1 MSPRLVTRLTLW
13 LIAFCT
19 PLAPAPAFAK
29 EILYI
34 HNTLSGEISKVAIP
48 EHEVIGQI
56 PIGLYTDYVA
66 VSPDSTTLYV
76 NRIEGLKDGPP
87 GVAIGDSGELIAI
100 DTATDQ
106 VRWRMP
112 VDGMPHH
119 MTVSKDGKRIFMPYY
134 NSWWLAVIDVATR
147 TVIKKIF
154 IGQGGHSTK
163 LSPDGSRLYVGS
175 MLSDALMIIDTE
187 KLQVVD
193 RVPFDNAVRPFAIT
207 RDQKMMYV
215 QLSYLHGFVPVELP
229 SKHKRP
235 VVLLPKLTP
244 EVKLPDAWP
253 ATYNHGIVLSRD
265 EKLLFANGSV
275 ANYVAVYSHP
285 DLQLLK
291 TIPVGTDP
299 NYIVLSKDGRF
310 AYVSNRGSNDLSI
323 IDVAGLK
330 EIKRLKLGRYPQ
342 RMVVAEVP

>member
-1 MSPRLVTRLTLW
+1 MSYRAV
-13 LIAFCT
+13 AFCAL
-19 PLAPAPAFAK
+19 LALQAHAFAR

-34 HNTLSGEISKVAIP
+34 HNTQSGEVSKVSIP

-66 VSPDSTTLYV
+66 ISPDNTTLYV

-87 GVAIGDSGELIAI
+87 GVAIGDSGELIAV
-100 DTATDQ
+100 DTATDKI
-106 VRWRMP
+106 RWRMS

-119 MTVSKDGKRIFMPYY
+119 MTVSKDGKRVFMPYY

-154 IGQGGHSTK
+154 IGQGGHVTK

-175 MLSDALMIIDTE
+175 MLSDAILIIDTE

-193 RVPFDNAVRPFAIT
+193 RVPFDNAVRPFTFT
-207 RDQKMMYV
+207 RDQRTAYV
-215 QLSYLHGFVPVELP
+215 QLSYLHGFVPLDMAT
-229 SKHKRP
+229 KQKRP
-235 VVLLPKLTP
+235 VVLLPKLTAAA
-244 EVKLPDAWP
+244 KLPDAWP
-253 ATYNHGIVLSRD
+253 GTYNHGIILSRD

-285 DLQLLK
+285 DLKLIK

-310 AYVSNRGSNDLSI
+310 AYVSNRASNDMSI
-323 IDVAGLK
+323 IEVETLK
-330 EIKRLKLGRYPQ
+330 EVKRLALGRYPQ

>member
-1 MSPRLVTRLTLW
+1 MSYRRIV
-13 LIAFCT
+13 FCAL
-19 PLAPAPAFAK
+19 LALQMQAFAK
-29 EILYI
+29 EILYV
-34 HNTLSGEISKVAIP
+34 HNTQSGEVSKVAIP

-66 VSPDSTTLYV
+66 VSPDNSTLYV

-87 GVAIGDSGELIAI
+87 GAAIGDSGELIAV

-119 MTVSKDGKRIFMPYY
+119 MTVSKDGKRAFMPYY
-134 NSWWLAVIDVATR
+134 DSWWLAVIDVEQRA
-147 TVIKKIF
+147 VIKKIF
-154 IGQGGHSTK
+154 IGQGGHVTK

-175 MLSDALMIIDTE
+175 MLSDALFVIDTE

-193 RVPFDNAVRPFAIT
+193 RVPFDNAVRPFVFT

-215 QLSYLHGFVPVELP
+215 QLSYLHGFVPVEMP
-229 SKHKRP
+229 SKQQRP

-244 EVKLPDAWP
+244 QVKLPDAWP
-253 ATYNHGIVLSRD
+253 ATYNHGIILSRD

-285 DLQLLK
+285 DLKLIK

-310 AYVSNRGSNDLSI
+310 AYVSNRGSNDMSI
-323 IDVAGLK
+323 IEVASLK